1 MGISIG
7 HFYKGLVKI
16 FKVVLVDDEPSV
28 IEGLRIF
35 VDWNKLGFE
44 IAGEA
49 PDGAASFSVIQ
60 NVRPDLVIC
69 DIRMPGLNGLEL
81 IEKVNNEI
89 IPAPKFIILSGYNDF
104 SYAQKGIQLGALG
117 FLTKPLDSEEIE
129 RELLQVTSVIENER
143 TVRQENLEL
152 IRYTAN
158 QLYNDIMDG
167 KRSEKI
173 KRKAQFI
180 FGIPDNS
187 KIYIVQFVTGDG
199 DNTVNYPVSNI
210 YDLLMRITGI
220 NNENCLF
227 YNGNGS
233 YIIVIHDG
241 MQIFTSEAA
250 LIERLENRLGS
261 LNPKNYGFSS
271 FWALVSGAST
281 AEVIDGIFNCGKRLE
296 QLQTYCLLHPDK
308 KVVYYNRGNGSR
320 NILTDNVKADA
331 EIDFPELPFD
341 RIINSLKGN
350 DINQVSNSV
359 NEFFDKLN
367 HSGISRR
374 LYSICLY
381 RLADLVR
388 KMSYAYGVDG
398 NSIILK
404 FTRSINSMNP
414 NCKILA
420 HEMCDFIFKK
430 QNINNE
436 KPLLLLENEIID
448 FIKENY
454 RESLSLQSIAEKF
467 SLSPIIISKIIKRKT
482 GEKFND
488 YFNYLRIEYAKT
500 LIASEDMKMT
510 AICGQCGY
518 SDYSYFTEKFKEF
531 TGVSP
536 SEYKKK
542 YT

>member
-1 MGISIG
+1 M
-7 HFYKGLVKI
+7 
-16 FKVVLVDDEPSV
+16 DDEPSV

-35 VDWNKLGFE
+35 VNWNKLGFE

-60 NVRPDLVIC
+60 NIRPDLVIC

-129 RELLQVTSVIENER
+129 RELLRVVSIIDNER
-143 TVRQENLEL
+143 TARQENLEL
-152 IRYTAN
+152 IRFTAN

-180 FGIPDNS
+180 FDIPDNS
-187 KIYIVQFVTGDG
+187 KICIVQFITDG
-199 DNTVNYPVSNI
+199 GGNPTNYPVSNI

-220 NNENCLF
+220 KNENCMF

-241 MQIFTSEAA
+241 MEIFTSEAA
-250 LIERLENRLGS
+250 LTERLKKHLSS
-261 LNPKNYGFSS
+261 LDPKSYGFSS
-271 FWALVSGAST
+271 FWALVSGTST
-281 AEVIDGIFNCGKRLE
+281 EGVIDSIFSCGKRLE
-296 QLQTYCLLHPDK
+296 QLHTYCLLHPDK
-308 KVVYYNRGNGSR
+308 KVVYYSGNEKKKS
-320 NILTDNVKADA
+320 LKDHAKTDA

-341 RIINSLKGN
+341 SIINSLKGN
-350 DINQVSNSV
+350 DISQVSNSV

-367 HSGISRR
+367 NSGVSRR
-374 LYSICLY
+374 LYCICLY

-398 NSIILK
+398 NSVILK
-404 FTRSINSMNP
+404 FTRSINSMSP

-420 HEMCDFIFKK
+420 HEMCEFIFKK

-436 KPLLLLENEIID
+436 KPLFLLENEIID
-448 FIKENY
+448 FIKDNY

-488 YFNYLRIEYAKT
+488 YFNYLRIEHAKT
-500 LIASEDMKMT
+500 LIASEDMKIT
-510 AICGQCGY
+510 SICEQCGY

-542 YT
+542 YS